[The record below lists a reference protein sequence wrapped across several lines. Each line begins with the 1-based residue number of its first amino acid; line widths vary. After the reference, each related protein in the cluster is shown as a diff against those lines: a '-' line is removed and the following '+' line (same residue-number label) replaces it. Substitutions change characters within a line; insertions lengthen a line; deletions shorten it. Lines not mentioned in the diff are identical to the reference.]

1 MKQKDK
7 KNKIKN
13 IIVAVL
19 LIALVVF
26 YFNHISNK
34 TSTNRRNSSEKAELQ
49 NLLEYNM
56 ALDYPNT
63 PRDVVKLHNRYFKLL
78 YGMKLTDEEIEGLNS
93 KLREIYCDELLSVN
107 SEAVMLQELKD
118 NIKTMRDEGY
128 EYKSYSLPEASQVQK
143 FTKDGKEMAWMDVT
157 VTIETN
163 DEIAYRYVRYILINE
178 NNKWKIY
185 GWGDP
190 K

>member
-34 TSTNRRNSSEKAELQ
+34 TSNRRNSSEKAELQ

-63 PRDVVKLHNRYFKLL
+63 PRDVVKLHNRYFKLF
-78 YGMKLTDEEIEGLNS
+78 YGMKLTDEEIEGLNY

-157 VTIETN
+157 ITIETN

-190 K
+190 KQ

>member
-1 MKQKDK
+1 MAVETAKDK
-7 KNKIKN
+7 IKVNQIVSQKQEIITVDGDVIVNDVKPDVLRVISTTGTLCIYKKEALNGKIK
-13 IIVAVL
+13 L
-19 LIALVVF
+19 
-26 YFNHISNK
+26 
-34 TSTNRRNSSEKAELQ
+34 
-49 NLLEYNM
+49 
-56 ALDYPNT
+56 
-63 PRDVVKLHNRYFKLL
+63 
-78 YGMKLTDEEIEGLNS
+78 
-93 KLREIYCDELLSVN
+93 
-107 SEAVMLQELKD
+107 ELKD

-157 VTIETN
+157 ITIETN

-190 K
+190 KQ

>member
-1 MKQKDK
+1 
-7 KNKIKN
+7 
-13 IIVAVL
+13 
-19 LIALVVF
+19 
-26 YFNHISNK
+26 
-34 TSTNRRNSSEKAELQ
+34 
-49 NLLEYNM
+49 
-56 ALDYPNT
+56 
-63 PRDVVKLHNRYFKLL
+63 
-78 YGMKLTDEEIEGLNS
+78 
-93 KLREIYCDELLSVN
+93 
-107 SEAVMLQELKD
+107 MLQELKD

-163 DEIAYRYVRYILINE
+163 DEIVYRYVRYILINE

-190 K
+190 KQ